1 MDNQTAPPAGVTAAR
16 EAAAEQTARLEAV
29 RAAAARGD
37 GALTLRLARDL
48 DPARTGPGVVV
59 AVTNAALLEGNADD
73 IARAATIAIAS
84 PLRPRLRI
92 TIASQL
98 VGSGHVIEGLA
109 VLLADRASLGDGE
122 DDEERTLRPV
132 VLRLLQRAAQA
143 GEVPPMLR
151 GAMAALGRRMLGAA
165 DRKPEP
171 AGIPFGPEGPR
182 IALPGPP
189 TTIRAGRDLPESVAA
204 EAQSVMTGFAA
215 ATSRIEAPSVQL
227 LRNVFVDRRGL
238 VWDRHGRP
246 VMTYQQPVPAAGL
259 AAMATAPSV
268 RAAVLGVEQHG
279 NLYHWFAEWL
289 PSLAWRL
296 NDAAGTLPI
305 LLSDRAPA
313 FVAESLDLADAGAA
327 PRIAVGDAI
336 FVNQLFIG
344 TRDMA
349 FMTHRA
355 AYGGLLERIAAR
367 ADAMAGPGMGSGPL
381 YVSRRDTTKRPMA
394 NEAALEDALAQ
405 RGFELALF
413 SQASVGHNIARLRR
427 APCVVAPHGAGL
439 ALLMAGR
446 PGTRV
451 IELVPATRGALSLRT
466 CFARL
471 SRLVGHRHVLWLE
484 RPDLVGGPWQ
494 ADLAGV
500 LAEVDAAA
508 G

>member
-1 MDNQTAPPAGVTAAR
+1 MDNQTAPLAGVTAAR

-37 GALTLRLARDL
+37 GAQTLRLARNL
-48 DPARTGPGVVV
+48 DPARTGPGIVV
-59 AVTNAALLEGNADD
+59 AVTNAALLEGSADD
-73 IARAATIAIAS
+73 IAHAATIAIAS

-98 VGSGHVIEGLA
+98 VGAGHVLEGLA
-109 VLLADRASLGDGE
+109 VLLADRASLADGE
-122 DDEERTLRPV
+122 DEETSLQPV

-165 DRKPEP
+165 DRRPEP

-182 IALPGPP
+182 TALPGPP
-189 TTIRAGRDLPESVAA
+189 TMIRGGRDLPPPVAA
-204 EAQSVMTGFAA
+204 EAESVMTGFVA
-215 ATSRIEAPSVQL
+215 ATSRIEPPSVQM

-268 RAAVLGVEQHG
+268 RAAVLAVEQHG

-313 FVAESLDLADAGAA
+313 FVAQSLDLADAGAA
-327 PRIAVGDAI
+327 QRIAVGDAI

-349 FMTHRA
+349 FMAHRA

-367 ADAMAGPGMGSGPL
+367 ADAMAGPEMASGPL
-381 YVSRRDTTKRPMA
+381 YISRRDTTKRPMA
-394 NEAALEDALAQ
+394 NEAALEAALAQ
-405 RGFELALF
+405 RGFEPALF
-413 SQASVGHNIARLRR
+413 SEASVGHNIARLRR

-446 PGTRV
+446 PDTRV
-451 IELVPATRGALSLRT
+451 VELVPATRGALSLRT

-484 RPDLVGGPWQ
+484 RPGLMGGPWE
-494 ADLAGV
+494 ADLPGV
-500 LAEVDAAA
+500 LAAVDTAA